1 MCPTTI
7 HVMVNDVS
15 TLDIFLSASDAE
27 ILAGIRMLCCL
38 GIFIGFALGSAL
50 GGPFTYLAPALGFGL
65 GLLADMK
72 LMRGHHSGH
81 GD

>member
-1 MCPTTI
+1 
-7 HVMVNDVS
+7 
-15 TLDIFLSASDAE
+15 
-27 ILAGIRMLCCL
+27 MLCCL